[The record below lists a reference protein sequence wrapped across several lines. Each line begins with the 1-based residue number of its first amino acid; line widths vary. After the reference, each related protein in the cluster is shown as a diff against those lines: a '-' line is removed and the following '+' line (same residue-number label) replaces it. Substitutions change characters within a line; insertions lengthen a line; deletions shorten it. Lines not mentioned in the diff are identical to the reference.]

1 MFTGGDVSRVY
12 SVEAISALH
21 VIINKLKGQ
30 YGLKKVRLLDVPCG
44 DMQWMSRFLETRI
57 DIDYT
62 GIDIVEDLIKHHQRT
77 YVGRPWTFR
86 NADIVTDDFSNDFDL
101 IISRSMMQHLDNAA
115 VFNILKKLSVKVLHP
130 SFLLATTFSN
140 WPKNYELD
148 TSLVDRSRPLNLEIA
163 PFRLE
168 PPVCLFKDGPIAT
181 TKNHTNFM
189 GLWRLPLMT
198 VHESICSYKNVA
210 RFPTS
215 LTPGIFY
222 SCVNWKL
229 NNTYKSNT

>member
-1 MFTGGDVSRVY
+1 M
-12 SVEAISALH
+12 
-21 VIINKLKGQ
+21 IINKLKKHF
-30 YGLKKVRLLDVPCG
+30 GLKKVRILDVPCG

-62 GIDIVEDLIKHHQRT
+62 GIDIVEDLIKHHQKT
-77 YVGRPWTFR
+77 YVGRPWTFHV
-86 NADIVTDDFSNDFDL
+86 ADIVTDDFVNDFDL
-101 IISRSMMQHLDNAA
+101 IITRSMMQHLEYAD
-115 VFNILKKLSVKVLHP
+115 VFNIFKKLSVKVPHR

-140 WPKNYELD
+140 CAKNNELD
-148 TSLVDRSRPLNLEIA
+148 TNVVGRFRPLNLELA

-168 PPVCLFKDGPIAT
+168 PPLCLFKDGPSPAIKTHA
-181 TKNHTNFM
+181 NFM

-198 VHESICSYKNVA
+198 VHDSVCSDNNVA

-215 LTPGIFY
+215 LSPLTFY

-229 NNTYKSNT
+229 NDTYKTNT